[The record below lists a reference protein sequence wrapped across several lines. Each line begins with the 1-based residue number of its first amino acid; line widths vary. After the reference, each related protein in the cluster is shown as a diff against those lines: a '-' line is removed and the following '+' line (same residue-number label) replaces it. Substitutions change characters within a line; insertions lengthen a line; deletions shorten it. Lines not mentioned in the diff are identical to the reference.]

1 MKKKDEEVEIFKNVE
16 FEEYKDGEFKGFVL
30 NEGMKFLAVAA
41 FVVDFYQK
49 SCEAL
54 ETAEEKGND
63 KTEAYFMTLGAK
75 LALEKVVGLI
85 DAVMEDPEGDEEES
99 EEKSDDVAKA

>member
-1 MKKKDEEVEIFKNVE
+1 MKKKDEELEAEKNEE
-16 FEEYKDGEFKGFVL
+16 FEGFIASD
-30 NEGMKFLAVAA
+30 GMKFLAVAT

-54 ETAEEKGND
+54 EDAEKKGNT

-75 LALEKVVGLI
+75 LALERVLGLM
-85 DAVMEDPEGDEEES
+85 DAVSEDPEEDEEEES
-99 EEKSDDVAKA
+99 EAKSDDVAKA